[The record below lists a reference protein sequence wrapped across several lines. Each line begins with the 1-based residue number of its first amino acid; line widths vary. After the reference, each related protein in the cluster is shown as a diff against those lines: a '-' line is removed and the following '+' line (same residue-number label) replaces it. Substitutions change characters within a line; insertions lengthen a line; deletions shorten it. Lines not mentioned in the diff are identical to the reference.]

1 MNWGLIVKQP
11 APALAGKKYNDIEVK
26 MHLRAEGGQRCVY
39 CSINESIL
47 GGYQFFWVEHHKP
60 KSVDSSLEDDLS
72 NLFYSCQ
79 ICNRFKSN
87 DWPNDPDTAFALC
100 CYPNPTV
107 VDYKTLFDIS
117 GDGQLSGVY
126 TASKYLVERI
136 YLNRPQLIMER
147 RRVALQSRHTQLN
160 EEARSLA
167 ERLAAKGDEESTR
180 ILLEMVKLGQD
191 AQALNTKLETIPPY
205 EVTDVTR
212 Q

>member
-1 MNWGLIVKQP
+1 MNWGLIVKQS
-11 APALAGKKYNDIEVK
+11 APQLAGKKYNDIEVK

-39 CSINESIL
+39 CSINESII

-60 KSVDSSLEDDLS
+60 QSVDSSLVNDLD

-87 DWPNDPDTAFALC
+87 DWPNEPDAAFALC
-100 CYPNPTV
+100 CYPNPTA
-107 VDYKTLFDIS
+107 VDYKTLFEVK
-117 GDGQLSGVY
+117 GDGQLEGVY

-147 RRVALQSRHTQLN
+147 RRTALQNYHTALN
-160 EEARSLA
+160 EEGRTLA
-167 ERLAAKGDEESTR
+167 ERLAANCDEESNQL
-180 ILLEMVKLGQD
+180 LLEMVKLGQD

-205 EVTDVTR
+205 EVADVTR
-212 Q
+212 

>member
-11 APALAGKKYNDIEVK
+11 ALQLAGKKYNDIEVK

-39 CSINESIL
+39 CSINESIM

-60 KSVDSSLEDDLS
+60 QSVDSSLENDLN

-87 DWPNDPDTAFALC
+87 DWPNEPDTAFALC
-100 CYPNPTV
+100 CYPNPTA
-107 VDYKTLFDIS
+107 VDYKTLFDV
-117 GDGQLSGVY
+117 GGNGRLSGVY

-147 RRVALQSRHTQLN
+147 RRVALQNHHTILN
-160 EEARSLA
+160 EEGRTLA
-167 ERLAAKGDEESTR
+167 ERLAAKGDEESNR
-180 ILLEMVKLGQD
+180 LLLEMVKLGQD

-205 EVTDVTR
+205 EVADVTR

>member
-1 MNWGLIVKQP
+1 MNWGLIVKQS
-11 APALAGKKYNDIEVK
+11 APQLAGKKYNDIEVK

-39 CSINESIL
+39 CSINESII

-60 KSVDSSLEDDLS
+60 QSVDSSLVNDLN

-87 DWPNDPDTAFALC
+87 DWPNEPDATFALC

-107 VDYKTLFDIS
+107 VDYKTLFEVKV
-117 GDGQLSGVY
+117 DGQLEGVY

-147 RRVALQSRHTQLN
+147 RRAALQNYHTALN
-160 EEARSLA
+160 EDGRTLA
-167 ERLAAKGDEESTR
+167 ERLAANCDEESNQL
-180 ILLEMVKLGQD
+180 LLEMVKLGQD

-205 EVTDVTR
+205 EVADVTR
-212 Q
+212 

>member
-11 APALAGKKYNDIEVK
+11 APQLAGKKYNDIEVK
-26 MHLRAEGGQRCVY
+26 MHLREEGGQRCVY
-39 CSINESIL
+39 CSINESII

-60 KSVDSSLEDDLS
+60 QSVDSSLKDDLN

-87 DWPNDPDTAFALC
+87 DWPNEPDATFALC
-100 CYPNPTV
+100 CYPNPTA
-107 VDYKTLFDIS
+107 VDYKTLFDLS
-117 GDGQLSGVY
+117 GDGRLSGVY

-147 RRVALQSRHTQLN
+147 RRVALRDRHNQLN
-160 EEARSLA
+160 DEARALA
-167 ERLAAKGDEESTR
+167 ERLAAKGDAESTR
-180 ILLEMVKLGQD
+180 LLLEIVKLSQD
-191 AQALNTKLETIPPY
+191 AQVLNTKLETIPPY
-205 EVTDVTR
+205 EVADVTR